1 VMESSYSCRWYC
13 RSKEQVMRAT
23 RVTGS
28 ILFAILL
35 LTSASLVRATTYVAV
50 SDSDLVDQAA
60 AVARVVVMSVEPGP
74 AVGQPS
80 TDYRVEVEEVVKGHL
95 PGSTITVRVP
105 GGVGADGLTLK
116 IW

>member
-1 VMESSYSCRWYC
+1 MTRPPGIQVSMTSVVCRRRQSEPQGPPLSGQASTRLSPERYAESPRSSIEAVMESSYSCRWYC

-60 AVARVVVMSVEPGP
+60 AVA
-74 AVGQPS
+74 
-80 TDYRVEVEEVVKGHL
+80 
-95 PGSTITVRVP
+95 
-105 GGVGADGLTLK
+105 
-116 IW
+116 